1 MASEGSSDGN
11 GSDDTRE
18 QGIEFGQL
26 KEELESL
33 DYPTTNDELLDEY
46 GDFELE
52 LPGGSATLREVLG
65 KREGGEED
73 DEVQYDSADDVRQ
86 SVHNFVGSDAVGRE
100 DYSDRGE
107 SLQHEVEDGEGQS
120 M

>member
-26 KEELESL
+26 KEKLASL
-33 DYPTTNDELLDEY
+33 DYPTTNDRLLEEY

-52 LPGGSATLREVLG
+52 HPGGSATLREILG
-65 KREGGEED
+65 RRESGKDNDVFQHG
-73 DEVQYDSADDVRQ
+73 SADDVRQ
-86 SVHNFVGSDAVGRE
+86 SVHNSPLHGYEISV
-100 DYSDRGE
+100 
-107 SLQHEVEDGEGQS
+107 
-120 M
+120 